1 MTGPGGGGAA
11 HPAARALARRH
22 RLRAWEAIPWALAL
36 AFYVAFPRHLG
47 FGTELLVTVLFALSL
62 DLVLGYAGIVTL
74 GHAAFF
80 GAGAYTVGILAKHGL
95 WNEPITG
102 LVLAAAV
109 AAAVGLG
116 SGLVLLRTQGL
127 TLLMLTLCT
136 MALLEEAANLG
147 HDYTGGFDGLDSL
160 SIAPLFGVFDFNP
173 LYPRTQYLYVLG
185 VLFLCFAFLRTLV
198 YSPFG
203 QSLTGIRE
211 NTLRMHA
218 VGAPVRARL
227 VVCYTLSAAI
237 AGVAGGLWAQ
247 ANAYVNLG
255 TLGLDRA
262 ATVLII
268 LVLGGHGHLYGAF
281 TGAVAYMVLSHFLAK
296 IYPTAWQL
304 GLGLLLVVIALFAR
318 NGIAGLAGAVGRA
331 LARRPAGARTPGQP
345 AATTTAV
352 ETPDAP
358 RAAEAGERR

>member
-1 MTGPGGGGAA
+1 MSPPQAGWAD
-11 HPAARALARRH
+11 HPAALALARRH
-22 RLRAWEAIPWALAL
+22 RVRAWEPIPWVLAL
-36 AFYVAFPRHLG
+36 AFYFAFPKHLG
-47 FGTELLVTVLFALSL
+47 FGTELLVTVLFAISL

-74 GHAAFF
+74 GQAAFF
-80 GAGAYTVGILAKHGL
+80 GAGAYTVGMLAKHGI

-102 LVLAAAV
+102 LILAALV

-136 MALLEEAANLG
+136 MALLEEAANIA

-160 SIAPLFGVFDFNP
+160 PIAPLFGVFEFNP
-173 LYPRTQYLYVLG
+173 LYPRTQYLYVLT
-185 VLFLCFAFLRTLV
+185 VLFVCFVFVRTLV

-211 NTLRMHA
+211 NMLRMHA
-218 VGAPVRARL
+218 VGAPVRGRL
-227 VVCYTLSAAI
+227 VLCYALSAAI
-237 AGVAGGLWAQ
+237 AGVAGGIWAQ

-268 LVLGGHGHLYGAF
+268 LVLGGYGRLYGAF
-281 TGAVAYMVLSHFLAK
+281 IGAVAYMVLSHFLSK

-318 NGIAGLAGAVGRA
+318 NGILGI
-331 LARRPAGARTPGQP
+331 
-345 AATTTAV
+345 
-352 ETPDAP
+352 
-358 RAAEAGERR
+358 AEAAVRRLRTRHATS